1 MISKVAVESIPLCL
15 FLRENDW
22 IINIVDLYA
31 GAYITIIHCATDFV
45 EEIKPLQL

>member
-1 MISKVAVESIPLCL
+1 MISKVAVGSIPLCL
-15 FLRENDW
+15 LRENDW